1 MGRRG
6 DWRLWFT
13 EVRIPAMAD
22 RPLAIDIKQARL
34 LKSADLF
41 LITDQDG
48 SVRSN
53 APGFGLFYRDCRY
66 LSAYEL
72 SLNGT
77 RPLLLMA
84 ASEEGFAA
92 DMELTNARMTT
103 SSGAPIHTHMV
114 GMRRQHIL
122 VGEECT
128 FIDVITFRNFTL
140 EELQLPLTLSFAA
153 GFESIF
159 VLRGA
164 PPGRR
169 GQMHAPEYRNRRIRF
184 RYSGADDLVRSM
196 NVGFSMHPIVAPHTA
211 AKTFANFEL
220 KLAPQQSK
228 TLRVAFR
235 VSEIPQARADAAD
248 PTPLPTLQR
257 LREYR
262 TRTSGQWL
270 AGFARTYSRDRVLND
285 VLQRSFS
292 DVRLLR
298 VYCQGEPFIAAG
310 MPWFVGLFG
319 RDSLIPSLQS
329 LAFNRDVALHT
340 ARLLAHTQGRTVDAR
355 RHEQPG
361 KILHELRVGEMA
373 HLREIPQTPSYAS
386 IDSTLLFLILIA
398 RHAAWTGSLDLF
410 HELRANVDRALE
422 WIGARTNRYGYI
434 EYDGKTDQ
442 GAPQNQ
448 GWKDSEDAIVREDG
462 SFPEPPISLVEVQG
476 YAYFAQWAIAELFDR
491 SGEQT
496 TAARLRGEAEA
507 LRARFNRDFW
517 MADKGCY
524 CLALEAGGRPVTV
537 ITSNAGQTLWTGIAD
552 PDKAQQTAR
561 RMMQEDMFSGWGV
574 RTLSE
579 QEVRY
584 NPFAYQ
590 LGSIWPFDN
599 SLILAG
605 LRHYGL
611 DDFACRI
618 FSTTLAAATR
628 FDLGRLPEFFAGT
641 QREEGLSPAHC
652 PRADPLQA
660 WSAGSVPFM
669 VSELL
674 GLRPQGFEQTLRI
687 VRPVLPEPIDHLELH
702 GIQIGA
708 ARVDLRFARESA
720 GHIVPQVLN
729 VHGALKVEFEAPDR
743 RPANLSRAR
752 RQIGA

>member
-1 MGRRG
+1 
-6 DWRLWFT
+6 
-13 EVRIPAMAD
+13 MAD

-41 LITDQDG
+41 LITHQDG

-66 LSAYEL
+66 LSTYEL
-72 SLNGT
+72 SFNGT
-77 RPLLLMA
+77 RPLLLMS
-84 ASEEGFAA
+84 ASDEGFAA

-103 SSGAPIHTHMV
+103 SSGAPLHTHMV
-114 GMRRQHIL
+114 GIRRQHIL

-128 FIDVITFRNFTL
+128 FIDVITFRNFALQKL
-140 EELQLPLTLSFAA
+140 ELPFALSFAA
-153 GFESIF
+153 SFESIF
-159 VLRGA
+159 VLRGT

-169 GQMHAPEYRNRRIRF
+169 GRMHAPEYRNRRIRF
-184 RYSGADDLVRSM
+184 RYTGADDLVRSVD
-196 NVGFSMHPIVAPHTA
+196 VGFSMHPSVAPRTA
-211 AKTFANFEL
+211 AQTLANFEL

-235 VSEIPQARADAAD
+235 VSERPRAQCDVAD
-248 PTPLPTLQR
+248 LPPLPTLHR

-262 TRTSGQWL
+262 TRASGQWL
-270 AGFARTYSRDRVLND
+270 AGFARIYSRDRVLND
-285 VLQRSFS
+285 VLQRSLS
-292 DVRLLR
+292 DLKLLR
-298 VYCQGEPFIAAG
+298 GDCEGEPFIAAG

-329 LAFNRDVALHT
+329 LAFNPAVALHT
-340 ARLLAHTQGRTVDAR
+340 ARLLARTQGRAIDAR

-422 WIGARTNRYGYI
+422 WMGARTNRNGYI
-434 EYDGKTDQ
+434 EYNGKTDQ
-442 GAPQNQ
+442 DAPQNQ

-476 YAYFAQWAIAELFDR
+476 YAYFAQWAIAELYDR
-491 SGEQT
+491 ARMQS

-524 CLALEAGGRPVTV
+524 CLALEAGGRQVSV
-537 ITSNAGQTLWTGIAD
+537 ISSNAGQTLWTGIAD
-552 PDKAQQTAR
+552 SEKAQQTAHR
-561 RMMQEDMFSGWGV
+561 LMREDMFSGWGV

-579 QEVRY
+579 REIRY

-618 FSTTLAAATR
+618 FSGTLAAAAR
-628 FDLGRLPEFFAGT
+628 FHLSRLPEFFAGT
-641 QREEGLSPAHC
+641 QREEGLSPVHC

-660 WSAGSVPFM
+660 WSSGSVPFM

-674 GLRPQGFEQTLRI
+674 GLRPQGFDQTLRI

-702 GIQIGA
+702 GIQVGA

-720 GHIVPQVLN
+720 DHIIPHVLR
-729 VHGALKVEFEAPDR
+729 VHGALKVEFEGPDR
-743 RPANLSRAR
+743 HAT
-752 RQIGA
+752 G